1 MGKVMNHT
9 KLLRNKEVRTLD
21 NVQLLNYINQSLNSG
36 ASIILSMGNYNP
48 DTYEQAKK
56 EARTVFGEITETEN
70 LYEGLTVKCL
80 QTEKANLYFNVW
92 QV

>member
-1 MGKVMNHT
+1 
-9 KLLRNKEVRTLD
+9 
-21 NVQLLNYINQSLNSG
+21 
-36 ASIILSMGNYNP
+36 MGNFNP

-56 EARTVFGEITETEN
+56 EAGIIFGEMKETEN

>member
-1 MGKVMNHT
+1 MKPHHT
-9 KLLRNKEVRTLD
+9 KLLRIKEVITLE
-21 NVQLLNYINQSLNSG
+21 NKQLLNYVNKSLNSG
-36 ASIILSMGNYNP
+36 ASIILSMGNFNQE
-48 DTYEQAKK
+48 TYEQAKK
-56 EARTVFGEITETEN
+56 EAGTIFGEMKETEN